1 MLSARGGQKLS
12 PYLCAHVSGFHTSK
26 WCVCISFK
34 QRWSLRKINAEECS
48 LTSIQLTLG
57 LLELRRR
64 GEEWRCEG
72 LAVVLS
78 SSMGSSVITLPS
90 PELAARRSL
99 VRAAGAAVCC
109 CRPHWSGGEER
120 KRLAGRSWSSRCF
133 WPARPSL
140 AGENNRS
147 EAAPGCRLVFAAA
160 RWPVPF
166 AASPEQL
173 GE

>member
-1 MLSARGGQKLS
+1 MGDAEISFRNVVRS
-12 PYLCAHVSGFHTSK
+12 RRSEVESYLRAHVSGFHTSK
-26 WCVCISFK
+26 NF
-34 QRWSLRKINAEECS
+34 AEEERNGDARVS
-48 LTSIQLTLG
+48 LLF
-57 LLELRRR
+57 
-64 GEEWRCEG
+64 
-72 LAVVLS
+72 LS

-160 RWPVPF
+160 RWPAPF